1 MIDNF
6 QTVLHLA
13 NELQIMIIIWALH
26 GVPYFIIQSYD
37 DDDDDDD
44 YSSWKSEEI
53 PFFQSEKLYTTSH
66 SRDSNPRPD
75 QYLGPSTVSC
85 PLGQEKSS
93 TPRGTVREV
102 YEFLFSRSHK

>member
-1 MIDNF
+1 MSIETNYYNSSAFMIDNF

-44 YSSWKSEEI
+44 YSS
-53 PFFQSEKLYTTSH
+53 
-66 SRDSNPRPD
+66 
-75 QYLGPSTVSC
+75 
-85 PLGQEKSS
+85 
-93 TPRGTVREV
+93 
-102 YEFLFSRSHK
+102 